1 MIATFTLFDVR
12 NFATTQPLRMI
23 LPLALVVLFGASVPI
38 PGAPIVIAALIAS
51 ITTSYYFQ
59 GDERGMLDTLYAASS
74 ISGPA
79 VVIGRYISA
88 LIFAAAAVGLGA
100 ATTVVMTAVR
110 HQSLSWPLA
119 LGMLVAAFGIVSV
132 ALAVQLPWFF
142 ALGFTRGRPMIYIPV
157 GILSIAG
164 FVAGQTGFLDGSIQ
178 ITSSG
183 VPLALV
189 SILIVAFGCAV
200 IAVSIAIAVRLYRK
214 REL

>member
-74 ISGPA
+74 ISRPA

-189 SILIVAFGCAV
+189 SILTVTFC
-200 IAVSIAIAVRLYRK
+200 
-214 REL
+214 